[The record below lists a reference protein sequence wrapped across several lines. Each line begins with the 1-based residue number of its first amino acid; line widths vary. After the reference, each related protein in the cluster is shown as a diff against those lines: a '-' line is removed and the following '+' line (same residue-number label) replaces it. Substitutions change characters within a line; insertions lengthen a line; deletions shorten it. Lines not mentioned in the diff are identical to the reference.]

1 MKKLQINFINSA
13 FITHLFLVIAL
24 LFASTVSF
32 AQSDNRVP
40 FTHRV
45 GNPAPQNNI
54 FKIRGDFAIIG
65 NTNLTLLDISQVNN
79 SNNEMI
85 YVDIDGDEST
95 LNSSAATLVLSQ
107 ENGADPNCSE
117 IIYAGLYWSG
127 RAKPR
132 VGLQFDVITS
142 SEPGN
147 QSETV
152 SDQEQIVY
160 HLEDVN
166 FSSYSMSISRAGSE
180 NNRFPRFNFVSN
192 AGGDS
197 FSFEFRNLETNP
209 GRYRIGNGNWITLT
223 NQAVETFAEYSIV
236 TFDPVTITD
245 GDITLTIDK
254 MRKINETNAFVEF
267 YRRSNNNIRLTAN
280 GVHIPDIVT
289 TVSFD
294 KRKVKLK
301 GPASSTYTEV
311 IASTNNILYPFNELE
326 DMYAGYADVTQYVK
340 ENGIGEYTV
349 ADIALTEGNGG
360 PVGFFGHWGIIV
372 VYENSKM
379 NWRDVTVFDGYSF
392 NLSPNNIDTVTGE
405 LLIEGFNAVQNGDV
419 NLKLGVMAGEGDRG
433 VNGDFLEIRNAIDT
447 EWVRL
452 SHPLNSANNFFNS
465 SIYTPVRNSLGE
477 LVANPRNPN
486 ILNNTGIDI
495 AMWDVSNPNNS
506 IIANGQIST
515 AFRYGTNRD
524 VYNIYAFAFS
534 VDSHVPEIQGF
545 NEIATIGGE
554 NPGENATVR
563 PAEEIGYSLEIKNL
577 GTEAIVDGKVVIPI
591 PFTTTFVSA
600 DFEVFFNPNTA
611 TAPYFDPELGPNG
624 SIVWEIGD
632 IPLLE
637 NINDVFAKLTY
648 ILKGTEDCFILTNDD
663 CEPFVSVNGSLSGK
677 GQISETEFSGIQL
690 TQGFLDGDC
699 EGEPIQEALILNFSG
714 VAEFVQANC
723 GDFDLFLDFAFCNI
737 DVENGVAVSEIRD
750 SFPSGI
756 RFFDG
761 PDATKDREF
770 DDNNPFPAVS
780 GTYYAIPANS
790 SDCIYVFNIEVSI
803 ITTSPIQVG
812 ADLFEF
818 CLGADIPNL
827 NTLILPSNLGE
838 EGEYTVFFFT
848 EEDGENA
855 LSGFEIDA
863 NSSGTYTIWVAEGL
877 TSDCTGPL
885 VPVTITVNNCS
896 FEFEKSGTLV
906 DEDGNGITNAGD
918 KIVYTFTI
926 TNTGDVTLTNITIDD
941 PLVEI
946 IGGPLETLAPGESDN
961 TTFSAEYVLTQ
972 EDIDAGSFTN
982 IATVKGDFNDK
993 EVEETDEDIQVFAQ
1007 VSGISIIKEAVED
1020 TYAIVG
1026 DVLNYTITVTNTGN
1040 ITLTNV
1046 TITDPLTGLEE
1057 TIPSLVPGQ
1066 TVIFETSY
1074 EIQLDDLTTGSV
1086 VNAVFVTAEDPQGN
1100 EVTAGDEATV
1110 GATANQIIAND
1121 DEFGEFPAD
1130 YGGVLGMILENDLLN
1145 GSRVNFEEVNFEF
1158 VELDGIIG
1166 LLTNEQ
1172 GELSILPGVNEVR
1185 EYRLKYILRESLNP
1199 TNSDEAFVTFR
1210 LVESDVNLSVT
1221 KTSNNAEIFEGDEFE
1236 YEITVTNLGSSDA
1249 TEVEIIDDLPNSVTY
1264 VSSRFT
1270 TSAVGINVDT
1280 EVSGSRV
1287 SFLIPVLP
1295 AGTNIVIHIRVK
1307 ASAINAENPLNITN
1321 RVTVASAEEDT
1332 NPLDNVAEDQNQ
1344 INPFFI
1350 PNVITPNGDGKNDRF
1365 VIKGLQK
1372 FSRTE
1377 IVIFNRY
1384 GDHVYENQNYENDW
1398 SAQGQVAG
1406 TYFYVLKGTDSEG
1419 RVHEFKGWIQVIK
1432 K

>member
-1 MKKLQINFINSA
+1 MKNLQINFTNSA
-13 FITHLFLVIAL
+13 IITNFFLVITL
-24 LFASTVSF
+24 LFFSTVSF
-32 AQSDNRVP
+32 AQNDNRVP
-40 FTHRV
+40 FRQRV
-45 GNPAPQNNI
+45 GNPAPQNNL
-54 FKIRGDFAIIG
+54 FNIRGDFAIIG
-65 NTNLTLLDISQVNN
+65 NTNLTLADMSLVNN

-95 LNSSAATLVLSQ
+95 LNSSSANLVFSQ
-107 ENGADPNCSE
+107 ENGADPSCSE

-132 VGLQFDVITS
+132 SGLQFDVITS

-147 QSETV
+147 LPETV
-152 SDQEQIVY
+152 SNQEQVVY

-166 FSSYSMSISRAGSE
+166 FSSYSMSIARGGSE
-180 NNRFPRFNFVSN
+180 NNRFPRFNFISN

-209 GRYRIGNGNWITLT
+209 GRYRIGNGNWINLT
-223 NQAVETFAEYSIV
+223 NQVVETFEQYSIV
-236 TFDPVTITD
+236 TFDPIMITD
-245 GDITLTIDK
+245 GDITLTIDR
-254 MRKINETNAFVEF
+254 MRRINETNAFVEF
-267 YRRSNNNIRLTAN
+267 YRLSNNNIRLSAN

-301 GPASSTYTEV
+301 GPSSSTYTEV
-311 IASTNNILYPFNELE
+311 TAPTNNILYPFNELE

-392 NLSPNNIDTVTGE
+392 NLSPNNIDTVIGE
-405 LLIEGFNAVQNGDV
+405 LVIEGFNAVQNGDV

-433 VNGDFLEIRNAIDT
+433 VNGDFLEIRNSLDT

-452 SHPLNSANNFFNS
+452 SHPLNSTNNFFNS
-465 SIYTPVRNSLGE
+465 SIYTPVSNSLGE
-477 LVANPRNPN
+477 LVANPRNPD

-495 AMWDVSNPNNS
+495 AMWDVPNPGNS
-506 IIANGQIST
+506 IISNGQTST
-515 AFRYGTNRD
+515 TFRYGTNRD
-524 VYNIYAFAFS
+524 VYNIYAIAFA
-534 VDSHVPEIQGF
+534 VDSYVPEIQGF
-545 NEIATIGGE
+545 NEIVTIGGE
-554 NPGENATVR
+554 NPGENPTVR
-563 PAEEIGYSLEIKNL
+563 PGEEIEYSLEIRNL
-577 GTEAIVDGKVVIPI
+577 GTEAIEDGKVIIPL

-600 DFEVFFNPNTA
+600 DFEVYFTPNTA
-611 TAPYFDPELGPNG
+611 SIPYFDPELGPTG

-648 ILKGTEDCFILTNDD
+648 TLKATEDCFILTNEACD
-663 CEPFVSVNGSLSGK
+663 PFVSVNGNLSGK
-677 GQISETEFSGIQL
+677 GQISQSEFGGIPL

-699 EGEPIQEALILNFSG
+699 EGEPVQDPLVLKFSG
-714 VAEFVQANC
+714 VADFVDANC
-723 GDFDLFLDFAFCNI
+723 GDFDLFLDFEYCNI
-737 DVENGVAVSEIRD
+737 DPENGIAVSDIRA

-761 PDATKDREF
+761 PDATKDKQF

-790 SDCIYVFNIEVSI
+790 SDCIYEFNIQVTI
-803 ITTSPIQVG
+803 VNTNPINEG

-818 CLGADIPNL
+818 CLGSEVPNF
-827 NTLILPSNLGE
+827 NTLILPSNQGE
-838 EGEYTVFFFT
+838 AGEYTVFFFT
-848 EEDGENA
+848 EEDGVDA

-863 NSSGTYTIWVAEGL
+863 STTGTYIIWVAEGV
-877 TSDCTGPL
+877 TADCTGSR
-885 VPVTITVNNCS
+885 VPVTISVNNCS

-926 TNTGDVTLTNITIDD
+926 TNTSDVTLTNITIDD
-941 PLVEI
+941 PKVDI
-946 IGGPLETLAPGESDN
+946 IGGPLESLAPGETDS
-961 TTFSAEYVLTQ
+961 TTFSAEYVITQ

-982 IATVKGDFNDK
+982 VAIVKGDFNDT
-993 EVEETDEDIQVFAQ
+993 EIEATDEDVQVFTQ
-1007 VSGISIIKEAVED
+1007 VSGISILKEAVEV
-1020 TYAIVG
+1020 TYSVVG

-1040 ITLTNV
+1040 LTLTNV
-1046 TITDPLTGLEE
+1046 SITDPLTGLDE

-1074 EIQLDDLTTGSV
+1074 EVQLDDLIAGSV
-1086 VNAVFVTAEDPQGN
+1086 LNAVLVTAEDPQGN
-1100 EVTAGDEATV
+1100 EVTAEDEATV

-1145 GSRVNFEEVNFEF
+1145 GLPVNFEEVNFEF
-1158 VELDGIIG
+1158 IDLDGVIG

-1172 GELSILPGVNEVR
+1172 GELSLLPGVNEVR
-1185 EYRLKYILRESLNP
+1185 EYTLKYILRESLNP

-1210 LVESDVNLSVT
+1210 LVESDVNLSVI
-1221 KTSNNAEIFEGDEFE
+1221 KTSNGTEIFEGDEFE
-1236 YEITVTNLGSSDA
+1236 YEITLTNLGSRDA
-1249 TEVEIIDDLPNSVTY
+1249 TEVEVIDDIPSTVTY

-1270 TSAVGINVDT
+1270 ASADGISVNT
-1280 EVSGSRV
+1280 EISGSRV
-1287 SFLIPVLP
+1287 RFLVPVLP
-1295 AGTNIVIHIRVK
+1295 AGANIVFHIRVK
-1307 ASAINAENPLNITN
+1307 ANAINGENPLNITN
-1321 RVTVASAEEDT
+1321 RVTVSSAEDDT
-1332 NPLDNVAEDQNQ
+1332 DPLDNAAEDQNQ

-1365 VIKGLQK
+1365 IIKGLQK
-1372 FSRTE
+1372 FNRTE
-1377 IVIFNRY
+1377 IVIFNSY
-1384 GDHVYENQNYENDW
+1384 GDHVYENQNYENNW
-1398 SAQGQVAG
+1398 SAQGLVAG
-1406 TYFYVLKGTDSEG
+1406 TYFYVLKGIDSEG

>member
-1 MKKLQINFINSA
+1 MKKLQINFINCA
-13 FITHLFLVIAL
+13 FVTNLILVIAL
-24 LFASTVSF
+24 LFTSIGSY

-54 FKIRGDFAIIG
+54 FNIRGDFAIIG
-65 NTNLTLLDISQVNN
+65 NTNLILFDNGRVDN

-85 YVDIDGDEST
+85 YVDIDNDEST
-95 LNSSAATLVLSQ
+95 LNSSAATLMFSE

-117 IIYAGLYWSG
+117 ILYAGLYWSG
-127 RAKPR
+127 RTKPR
-132 VGLQFDVITS
+132 LGLQFDVITS

-152 SDQEQIVY
+152 SNQEQTVY
-160 HLEDVN
+160 HLDDVN
-166 FSSYSMSISRAGSE
+166 FTTYSLSISRGGSE
-180 NNRFPRFNFVSN
+180 NNRFPRFNFISN

-197 FSFEFRNLETNP
+197 FAFEFRNNETNP
-209 GRYRIGNGNWITLT
+209 GRYRIGNGNWINLT
-223 NQAVETFAEYSIV
+223 NQVVENLGEYSIV
-236 TFDPVTITD
+236 TFDPVVITD
-245 GDITLTIDK
+245 GDISLTIDK
-254 MRKINETNAFVEF
+254 MRRINETNAFVEF
-267 YRRSNNNIRLTAN
+267 YRLSNNNIRLSAN
-280 GVHIPDIVT
+280 GVYIPDIVT
-289 TVSFD
+289 TVSYD

-311 IASTNNILYPFNELE
+311 TASTNNILYPFNELK

-340 ENGIGEYTV
+340 DNGMGEYTV

-360 PVGFFGHWGIIV
+360 PIGFYGHWGIIV

-433 VNGDFLEIRNAIDT
+433 VTGDFLEIRNALDT

-452 SHPLNSANNFFNS
+452 SHALNSTNNFFNS
-465 SIYTPVRNSLGE
+465 SIYTPVRNSLGG
-477 LVANPRNPN
+477 LVANPRNPD

-495 AMWDVSNPNNS
+495 AMWDVPNPGNS
-506 IIANGQIST
+506 IISNGQTST
-515 AFRYGTNRD
+515 TFRYGTNRD
-524 VYNIYAFAFS
+524 VYNIYAIAFA
-534 VDSHVPEIQGF
+534 VDSYVPEIQGF
-545 NEIATIGGE
+545 NEIVTIGGE
-554 NPGENATVR
+554 NASENPTVR
-563 PAEEIGYSLEIKNL
+563 PGEEIGYSLEIRNL
-577 GTEAIVDGKVVIPI
+577 GTEGIEDGKVIIPL

-600 DFEVFFNPNTA
+600 DFEVYFTPNTA
-611 TAPYFDPELGPNG
+611 SAPYFDPELGSTG

-648 ILKGTEDCFILTNDD
+648 TLKATENCFILTNEECD
-663 CEPFVSVNGSLSGK
+663 PFVSVNGSLSGK
-677 GQISETEFSGIQL
+677 GQISQSEFGGIPL

-699 EGEPIQEALILNFSG
+699 EGEPIQEALILKFSG
-714 VAEFVQANC
+714 VADFVDANC
-723 GDFDLFLDFAFCNI
+723 GDFDLFLDFEYCNI
-737 DVENGVAVSEIRD
+737 DPENGVAVSEIRA

-756 RFFDG
+756 RFYNG
-761 PDATKDREF
+761 PDATKDQEF
-770 DDNNPFPAVS
+770 NESNPFPAVS
-780 GTYYAIPANS
+780 GTYYAIPTNS
-790 SDCIYVFNIEVSI
+790 SDCIYEFNIQVTI
-803 ITTSPIQVG
+803 LNTNPINEG

-818 CLGADIPNL
+818 CLGADLPNL
-827 NTLILPSNLGE
+827 NTLILPSNHGE
-838 EGEYTVFFFT
+838 EGEYSVFFFT
-848 EEDGENA
+848 EEDGVDA

-863 NSSGTYTIWVAEGL
+863 STTGTYTIWVAEGL
-877 TSDCTGPL
+877 TADCTGTR

-906 DEDGNGITNAGD
+906 DEDENGITNVGD

-926 TNTGDVTLTNITIDD
+926 SNTSDVTLTNITIDD
-941 PLVEI
+941 PKVDI
-946 IGGPLETLAPGESDN
+946 IGGPLESLAPGETDS
-961 TTFSAEYVLTQ
+961 TTFTAEYVLTQ

-982 IATVKGDFNDK
+982 VAIVKGEFNDT
-993 EVEETDEDIQVFAQ
+993 EIEATDEDVQIFTQ
-1007 VSGISIIKEAVED
+1007 VSGISILKEAVED
-1020 TYAIVG
+1020 TYSVVG

-1040 ITLTNV
+1040 LQLTNV
-1046 TITDPLTGLEE
+1046 TISDPLTGFEE
-1057 TIPSLVPGQ
+1057 TIPNLVPGQ
-1066 TVIFETSY
+1066 SVVFETRY
-1074 EIQLDDLTTGSV
+1074 VVQAEDLIAGSV
-1086 VNAVFVTAEDPQGN
+1086 YNAVFVIAEDPQGN
-1100 EVTAGDEATV
+1100 EITAEDDATV

-1130 YGGVLGMILENDLLN
+1130 FGGVLGLILENDLLN
-1145 GSRVNFEEVNFEF
+1145 GSPVNFEEVNFEF
-1158 VELDGIIG
+1158 IELDGIIG

-1172 GELSILPGVNEVR
+1172 GELSLLPGVNEVR
-1185 EYRLKYILRESLNP
+1185 EYTLKYILRESLNP
-1199 TNSDEAFVTFR
+1199 TNTDEAFVTFR
-1210 LVESDVNLSVT
+1210 LVESDVNLTVT
-1221 KTSNNAEIFEGDEFE
+1221 KTSNGLEIFEGDEFE
-1236 YEITVTNLGSSDA
+1236 YEITVTNQGSNDA
-1249 TEVEIIDDLPNSVTY
+1249 TAVEVIDDLPTSVTY

-1270 TSAVGINVDT
+1270 ASDAGINVNT
-1280 EVSGSRV
+1280 QVSGSRV
-1287 SFLIPVLP
+1287 TFLIPVLP
-1295 AGTNIVIHIRVK
+1295 AGANIVFYIRVK
-1307 ASAINAENPLNITN
+1307 ANELNGENPLNITN
-1321 RVTVASAEEDT
+1321 RVTVSSAEEDT

-1377 IVIFNRY
+1377 IVIFNSY
-1384 GDHVYENQNYENDW
+1384 GDHVYEDQNYENNW
-1398 SAQGQVAG
+1398 SAQGLVAG

>member
-1 MKKLQINFINSA
+1 MKNLQVNFINNII
-13 FITHLFLVIAL
+13 ITNFLLVITLVFLGTA
-24 LFASTVSF
+24 SF
-32 AQSDNRVP
+32 AQNDNRVP
-40 FTHRV
+40 FRHRV
-45 GNPAPQNNI
+45 GNPAPQNNV
-54 FKIRGDFAIIG
+54 FNIRGDFAIIG
-65 NTNLTLLDISQVNN
+65 NSNLTLADLSLVNN

-95 LNSSAATLVLSQ
+95 LNSSSANLVFSQ
-107 ENGADPNCSE
+107 ENGADPSCSE

-132 VGLQFDVITS
+132 VGLEFDVITS

-147 QSETV
+147 QSATV
-152 SDQEQIVY
+152 TNEEQVVY
-160 HLEDVN
+160 HLDDVN

-180 NNRFPRFNFVSN
+180 NNRFPRFNFISN
-192 AGGDS
+192 EGGDS
-197 FSFEFRNLETNP
+197 FYFEFRHLETNP
-209 GRYRIGNGNWITLT
+209 GRYRIGNGNWISLT
-223 NQAVETFAEYSIV
+223 NQVIETFEEYSIV
-236 TFDPVTITD
+236 TFDPVVITD
-245 GDITLTIDK
+245 GDITLTIDR
-254 MRKINETNAFVEF
+254 MRRINETNAFVEF

-280 GVHIPDIVT
+280 GEHVPDIVN

-301 GPASSTYTEV
+301 GPASSTYTE
-311 IASTNNILYPFNELE
+311 ITASNNNILYPFNDLE

-392 NLSPNNIDTVTGE
+392 NLSPNNIDTVIGE
-405 LLIEGFNAVQNGDV
+405 LVIEGFKAVQNGDV

-433 VNGDFLEIRNAIDT
+433 VNGDFLEIRNALDT

-477 LVANPRNPN
+477 LIPNPRNPN
-486 ILNNTGIDI
+486 IVNNTGIDI
-495 AMWDVSNPNNS
+495 AMWNVPNPGNS
-506 IIANGQIST
+506 IIANGQTST
-515 AFRYGTNRD
+515 TFRYGTNRD
-524 VYNIYAFAFS
+524 VYNIYAIAFS
-534 VDSHVPEIQGF
+534 VDSYVPEIQGF
-545 NEIATIGGE
+545 NEIVTIGGVSTGE
-554 NPGENATVR
+554 NPTVR
-563 PAEEIGYSLEIKNL
+563 PGEEIGYTLEIRNL
-577 GTEAIVDGKVVIPI
+577 GTEAIEDGKVIIPV

-600 DFEVFFNPNTA
+600 DFEAYFNPNTVS
-611 TAPYFDPELGPNG
+611 APYFDPELGPTG

-648 ILKGTEDCFILTNDD
+648 TLKATEDCFILTNEE

-677 GQISETEFSGIQL
+677 GQISQSEFAGIPL

-699 EGEPIQEALILNFSG
+699 EGEPIQEALVLKFSG
-714 VAEFVQANC
+714 VAEFVLENC
-723 GDFDLFLDFAFCNI
+723 SDFNLFLDFEYCNI
-737 DVENGVAVSEIRD
+737 DPENGVAVSDIRS

-761 PDATKDREF
+761 TDATKAKEF
-770 DDNNPFPAVS
+770 DENNPFPAVT

-790 SDCIYVFNIEVSI
+790 SDCIYEFNIQVAI
-803 ITTSPIQVG
+803 VNTNPISEGV
-812 ADLFEF
+812 DLFEF
-818 CLGADIPNL
+818 CVGTEIPNL
-827 NTLILPSNLGE
+827 NSLILPSNQGE
-838 EGEYTVFFFT
+838 AGEYTVYFFT
-848 EEDGENA
+848 EEDGEDA
-855 LSGFEIDA
+855 LSGFEIDGA
-863 NSSGTYTIWVAEGL
+863 ATGTYVLWVAEGS
-877 TSDCTGPL
+877 TADCTGPR

-896 FEFEKSGTLV
+896 FEFEKSGMIV
-906 DEDGNGITNAGD
+906 DVDANGITNAGD

-926 TNTGDVTLTNITIDD
+926 TNTGEVTLTNITIDD
-941 PLVEI
+941 PKVEI
-946 IGGPLETLAPGESDN
+946 IGGPLESLEPGESDS

-972 EDIDAGSFTN
+972 EDIDFGSFTN
-982 IATVKGDFNDK
+982 IATVTGDYNDK
-993 EVEETDEDIQVFAQ
+993 EIEATDEDIQTFTQ
-1007 VSGISIIKEAVED
+1007 VSGISILKEAVEE
-1020 TYAIVG
+1020 TYSVVG
-1026 DVLNYTITVTNTGN
+1026 DILNYTITVTNTGN
-1040 ITLTNV
+1040 ISLINV
-1046 TITDPLTGLEE
+1046 SVTDPLTGLEE
-1057 TIPSLVPGQ
+1057 TIPNLAPGQ
-1066 TVIFETSY
+1066 SVVLETAY
-1074 EIQLDDLTTGSV
+1074 EVQADDLIAGSV
-1086 VNAVFVTAEDPQGN
+1086 INAVFVTAEDPQGN
-1100 EVTAGDEATV
+1100 DVTAEDSAIV
-1110 GATANQIIAND
+1110 GATANQIVAND

-1130 YGGVLGMILENDLLN
+1130 FGGVLGRILENDLLN
-1145 GSRVNFEEVNFEF
+1145 GSPVNFEEVNFEF
-1158 VELDGIIG
+1158 IELDGIIG

-1172 GELSILPGVNEVR
+1172 GELSLLPGVNEVR

-1199 TNSDEAFVTFR
+1199 TNTDEAFVTFR
-1210 LVESDVNLSVT
+1210 LVESDVDISVT
-1221 KTSNNAEIFEGDEFE
+1221 KTSNGAEIFEGDEFE
-1236 YEITVTNLGSSDA
+1236 YEITVTNLGSNDA
-1249 TEVEIIDDLPNSVTY
+1249 NDVEITDDLPSSVTY
-1264 VSSRFT
+1264 ISSRYT
-1270 TSAVGINVDT
+1270 ASVAGITVNT

-1287 SFLIPVLP
+1287 RFLVPLLP
-1295 AGTNIVIHIRVK
+1295 AGSNIVFVIRVK
-1307 ASAINAENPLNITN
+1307 ANSLNGENPLNITN
-1321 RVTVASAEEDT
+1321 RVTVTSAEEDT
-1332 NPLDNVAEDQNQ
+1332 NPSDNVAEDQNQ

-1384 GDHVYENQNYENDW
+1384 GDHVYEDQSYENDW

-1419 RVHEFKGWIQVIK
+1419 RIHEFKGWIQVIK